1 MLTKSHITTI
11 IPVRQMDRARQFYA
25 EKLGLIPDGMHDDG
39 SYVMHCSD
47 GSTVSLMPKPDG
59 TKAEHTA
66 MSFEVDNIDAEIR
79 DLEGRG
85 VRFEDYDLPGLKTM
99 NHVFS
104 TKDEKCAWFT
114 DPEGNILCI
123 HQELRKPH

>member
-11 IPVRQMDRARQFYA
+11 LPVKQMDRARRFYE
-25 EKLGLIPDGMHDDG
+25 EKLGLMPQGAHDDG
-39 SYVMHCSD
+39 SFVMRCSD
-47 GSTVSLMPKPDG
+47 GGTVSLVPKPEG

-66 MSFEVDNIDAEIR
+66 LSFEVKNIDAEIK
-79 DLEGRG
+79 DLEGHG
-85 VRFEDYDLPGLKTM
+85 VRFEDYDLPGLKTR

-104 TKDEKCAWFT
+104 TTDEKCAWFT